1 MFQSIPLVSFRKA
14 KTLQDILVRAKLP
27 QRSGAPGCC
36 QGCGR
41 RNCQVCKFMTGG
53 DTFGNKEGT
62 RTFNLRKGILNCNSK
77 YVVYKLQC
85 KTCQSQYIGST
96 ITPVRIALIIIRV
109 NLGHFSMAPQAHLF
123 SHFTQEGHNG
133 MADWSFQL
141 IDQSNNTR
149 NLRERESYW
158 QFKLDTFAPK
168 GLNDRFVSI

>member
-27 QRSGAPGCC
+27 QHSGGPGCC

-96 ITPVRIALIIIRV
+96 ITPFRHRFNNYKSQFRTFL
-109 NLGHFSMAPQAHLF
+109 NGNSTPQAHLF
-123 SHFTQEGHNG
+123 SHFTH
-133 MADWSFQL
+133 SRR
-141 IDQSNNTR
+141 T
-149 NLRERESYW
+149 
-158 QFKLDTFAPK
+158 
-168 GLNDRFVSI
+168 